1 MVFYCQG
8 TRVVSQERRNI
19 MNEKLPRNLP
29 SRKRLMRQMAA
40 LALDGEQKTADRIRA
55 LTLLTDFME
64 KEGAKEE
71 SLEKLDRLLE
81 LLG

>member
-1 MVFYCQG
+1 
-8 TRVVSQERRNI
+8 

>member
-1 MVFYCQG
+1 M
-8 TRVVSQERRNI
+8 S
-19 MNEKLPRNLP
+19 EKLPRNLP
-29 SRKRLMRQMAA
+29 SRKKLMRQMAA

-64 KEGAKEE
+64 KEGSKEE

-81 LLG
+81 LLR

>member
-1 MVFYCQG
+1 MG
-8 TRVVSQERRNI
+8 
-19 MNEKLPRNLP
+19 EKLPRNLP

-64 KEGAKEE
+64 KEGSKEE

-81 LLG
+81 LLR

>member
-1 MVFYCQG
+1 
-8 TRVVSQERRNI
+8 

-64 KEGAKEE
+64 KEGAKKE